1 MKNTENL
8 IRLSVLIIFVSI
20 SASWANY
27 NGFPMDDPEVTGTF
41 MEYRPASGNLGNHF
55 HGGIDLISRQSNN
68 IVRPVAGGDLVY
80 QRRIEDIDGSS
91 RNDTTYRFWI
101 DHPETSADTAYA
113 GLATRYLHIG
123 GYPAA
128 EHNKKHPAHHEPGE
142 ENSRPVTTNDTLGTI
157 VTPHD
162 GYGDHLHFEV
172 RDGND
177 LSDADYLN
185 PLFKLPEIADDVIDY
200 STDWTWTIIDD
211 EGYYADV
218 DASNG
223 LAEGFPL
230 GYVRLLF
237 KGFDRINNTT
247 TDRYLGFYSITA
259 RFLKNSEVNGIATTD
274 TLLKWTFTA
283 DQLPRELGLKPHYL
297 FNDDESVWSGDGHE
311 STKSQFYYR
320 LFAHDDANQLS
331 ITVQDSLGNLD
342 AEGYIDGAAYGIS
355 DDHWF
360 EVVVSDYEGNPSTHQ
375 LFLPVTAVG
384 DRFEDFR
391 ASSGTRQVTLSWS
404 SDRGAGYWS
413 HFKIQR
419 SQDSG
424 VSYTTLDSVA
434 YDPTSASGEY
444 EYVDNTA
451 TDDVAY
457 YYRVFTDELYGPVW
471 ARPFSGY
478 ATPAPG
484 TPVISIGDTGAGYFG
499 LSIDTGATYAD
510 GYQVEYGSVGQSFP
524 WSATIKGT
532 PTETVYDDS
541 LTAGTYEVRVQG
553 YNNTGQGSYS
563 NTSTF
568 TLETPATPATPT
580 GTVHTSRPGSDR
592 GWVLM
597 KWTANPE
604 PDIVGYKVYC
614 FDGTDYQPVA
624 DVRGTA
630 WSSLG
635 ADIWPTDAEIAD
647 GRYALHAD
655 GSGVD
660 LENDPHLVYTNSP
673 SSTYNDSISYWFAI
687 KAKNRLGNLSEL
699 SAPWQTMLPGASGRL
714 AADETWAGSVRVA
727 GDVTVPAG
735 VTLRVAANSV
745 LQFLADR
752 DDTGGGTDAGRSEL
766 IVAGTLDASAGSI
779 TFRSTNAS
787 PTAAEWYGIR
797 VGSGGRAN
805 LSSASLHD
813 GVRCVSNEGGT
824 VTLTNDLGERTTTFD
839 ACGMEPS
846 APENLEAT
854 RGSESVSLTWEAPAD
869 NGGVALS
876 GYQYRTDDST
886 WTGDATSPL
895 SLEGLTNGTEYTFW
909 VRAVNAAGIAGDS
922 AKVVATPQA
931 PIMGRATVRF
941 AENGTDTVAVY
952 TSPQVG
958 VGWSLTGPDADSLRI
973 DGSGQLRFG
982 SPPDYEAPADADT
995 NNVYA
1000 VSVVASDGT
1009 RADTLDVMVTVDN
1022 VEEAG
1027 RLVLSP
1033 LPPQVGPNLTATLTD
1048 PDGPLPDYR

>member
-1 MKNTENL
+1 MKIPKTFML
-8 IRLSVLIIFVSI
+8 LSVLVVCFST
-20 SASWANY
+20 SLSWGNY
-27 NGFPMDDPEVTGTF
+27 NDFPMDDPEVTGTF
-41 MEYRPASGNLGNHF
+41 MEYRTGHF

-68 IVRPVAGGDLVY
+68 IVRPVAEGDLFY
-80 QRRIEDIDGSS
+80 
-91 RNDTTYRFWI
+91 TYDDSNETYKIWI
-101 DHPETSADTAYA
+101 DHDTGKYA
-113 GLATRYLHIG
+113 NLATRYLHIG
-123 GYPAA
+123 EYPGATL
-128 EHNKKHPAHHEPGE
+128 HKPGV
-142 ENSRPVTTNDTLGTI
+142 SRPVTTSDTLGTI

-172 RDGND
+172 RDG
-177 LSDADYLN
+177 STRSTADYLN
-185 PLFKLPEIADDVIDY
+185 PLSKLPEIADSSANY
-200 STDWTWTIIDD
+200 ATDATAPWTWTIIDS
-211 EGYYADV
+211 EGDFIDV
-218 DASNG
+218 NVSNG
-223 LAEGFPL
+223 MAL
-230 GYVRLLF
+230 GIPSLDFRLLF
-237 KGFDRINNTT
+237 KGFDRINNSPPPASE
-247 TDRYLGFYSITA
+247 RYLGFYSITA
-259 RFLKNSEVNGIATTD
+259 RLLKNSEVQGAPFTE
-274 TLLKWTFTA
+274 TLLEWTFTA
-283 DQLPRELGLKPHYL
+283 DRLPRALWESPHYL
-297 FNDDESVWSGDGHE
+297 FNDQESVWSGDVYI
-311 STKSQFYYR
+311 STESQFYYR
-320 LFAHDDANQLS
+320 LFAHDDSNNLS
-331 ITVQDSLGNLD
+331 INLYD
-342 AEGYIDGAAYGIS
+342 HDGSGIVDWEGYIDRDAFYGSTS
-355 DDHWF
+355 DYYF
-360 EVVVSDYEGNPSTHQ
+360 EVVVADYEGNPSTQQ
-375 LFLPVTAVG
+375 LLFPATAIG

-563 NTSTF
+563 NTATF

-699 SAPWQTMLPGASGRL
+699 SAPWRAMLPGASGRL
-714 AADETWAGSVRVA
+714 AADERWAGSVRVA